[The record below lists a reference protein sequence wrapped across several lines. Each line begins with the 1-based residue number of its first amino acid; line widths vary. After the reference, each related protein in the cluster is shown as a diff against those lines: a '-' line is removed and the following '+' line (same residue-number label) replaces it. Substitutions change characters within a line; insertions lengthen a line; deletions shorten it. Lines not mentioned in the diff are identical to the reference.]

1 MDKGEE
7 DQDVS
12 HQDLIKQYRKPLE
25 TCTNKCF
32 CKKCC
37 YHCQFCFLRKGLGI
51 TYHAFRTRR
60 KKIASADRI
69 PVPQQSISIR
79 GRDSQT
85 TQESQ
90 KKVEEQAKA
99 NLRISRKNLGDE
111 TRGPVGAG
119 N

>member
-1 MDKGEE
+1 MNADSIDPFAG
-7 DQDVS
+7 
-12 HQDLIKQYRKPLE
+12 
-25 TCTNKCF
+25 NKTPRTACNNCY

-37 YHCQFCFLRKGLGI
+37 FHCYACFLRKGLGI